1 VEAVAQVEL
10 VKTRPTIL
18 VGMVAL
24 GLRMIF
30 LTPLSITA
38 VVALE
43 VVGAEVAEPVALAA
57 VVMAEEV
64 QVLQA
69 SQVPPIQEEEV
80 GLREM
85 PVQVRLAQAAL
96 AL

>member
-30 LTPLSITA
+30 LMPLSITA

-64 QVLQA
+64 
-69 SQVPPIQEEEV
+69 
-80 GLREM
+80 
-85 PVQVRLAQAAL
+85 
-96 AL
+96 